1 SAGLRRDRA
10 HPLRGAISALTAP
23 RKRNDS
29 RAPLLPTGRRVT
41 GPYPRRRIGIARALY
56 HDPEVLVMDE
66 ATSALDGATENA
78 VMEAIHDLAGKKTII
93 LIAHRLTTV
102 QQADV
107 IWMLRDG
114 QVEQSGSYDALMR
127 ENRSFRAFA
136 GVEG

>member
-10 HPLRGAISALTAP
+10 HPLRGATSPLTAP

-41 GPYPRRRIGIARALY
+41 GPYPCRRIGIARALY

-66 ATSALDGATENA
+66 ATSALDGARENA
-78 VMEAIHDLAGKKTII
+78 VMEAIRALAGKKTII

-102 QQADV
+102 QQADA

-114 QVEQSGSYDALMR
+114 RVEQAGSYDVLMQG
-127 ENRSFRAFA
+127 NRSFREFA
-136 GVEG
+136 GAGG